1 MDKIEKFLKKL
12 SSKERDSVQYII
24 EKILSDSTY
33 DLDVKKLKG
42 GQNFFR
48 VRKGNIRVIFIK
60 DDSVIR
66 IVFIGRRDENTYK
79 L

>member
-24 EKILSDSTY
+24 EKILSDSTH
-33 DLDVKKLKG
+33 DLDIKKLKG
-42 GQNFFR
+42 EQNFFR
-48 VRKGNIRVIFIK
+48 IRKGSIRIIFFK
-60 DDSVIR
+60 DNADIR
-66 IVFIGRRDENTYK
+66 IVFIGRRDDNTYK

>member
-1 MDKIEKFLKKL
+1 VDKIEKFLKKL
-12 SSKERDSVQYII
+12 SLKERNSAQYII
-24 EKILSDSTY
+24 EKILLDSTH

-42 GQNFFR
+42 EQNFFR
-48 VRKGNIRVIFIK
+48 VRKGSIRIIFFK
-60 DDSVIR
+60 DSADTW